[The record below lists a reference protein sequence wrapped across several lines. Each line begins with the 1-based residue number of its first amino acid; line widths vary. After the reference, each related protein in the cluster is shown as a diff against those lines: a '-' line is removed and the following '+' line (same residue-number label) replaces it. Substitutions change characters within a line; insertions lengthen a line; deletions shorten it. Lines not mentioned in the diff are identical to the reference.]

1 MSPSEQITVPVPPGL
16 ADLADARGVAAE
28 ELVDEAL
35 RRFVAAEASLVRH
48 EAQRL
53 ALRHG
58 ALLRRLGA

>member
-16 ADLADARGVAAE
+16 ADLADARGVPVE
-28 ELVDEAL
+28 ELVAEAL
-35 RRFVAAEASLVRH
+35 RRFVAVEAAPVRH

-53 ALRHG
+53 AQRHE